1 MGRTGS
7 HFLLTSVFLFSVPSV
22 ILWPIPSS
30 FAAPDTPAEKD
41 PRAILLRA
49 IKAHGGAD
57 RLAQLRLLRE
67 QSRGVLTILNMKVA
81 FTTEVLFRAPDQFRI
96 TQTTDLRGKRLHIVQ
111 VFDGTRG
118 WRIQAGVPKPADEKT
133 LANWKE
139 LAHATHVG
147 TLTPLL
153 AADKG
158 YGLALLGEV
167 EVKGKKAVG
176 VRVSFKGRRDVR
188 LYFDRASGLLVRRAF
203 QPRPGGKEAVQDE
216 VYSDFKEVD
225 GVKRPGHV
233 SVSLGGIPHAEID
246 VTMTRFPDRI
256 DDKTFREP

>member
-1 MGRTGS
+1 MFG
-7 HFLLTSVFLFSVPSV
+7 LTLVGEP
-22 ILWPIPSS
+22 
-30 FAAPDTPAEKD
+30 ARQAPADKD

-57 RLAQLRLLRE
+57 KLAQLRGMRE
-67 QSRGVLTILNMKVA
+67 QSRGILSILGMKVA
-81 FTTEVLFRAPDQFRI
+81 FSTEALFRAPDQFRI
-96 TQTTDLRGKRLHIVQ
+96 AQTTDLRGKRLHIVQ
-111 VFDGTRG
+111 VFDGNKG
-118 WRIQAGVPKPADEKT
+118 WRIEGGVPKVADEKT

-139 LAHATHVG
+139 LAHATYVS

-158 YGLALLGEV
+158 YTLALLGEV
-167 EVKGKKAVG
+167 EVKGKKAIG
-176 VRVSFKGRRDVR
+176 VKVSFKGRRDVN
-188 LYFDRASGLLVRRAF
+188 LYFDRASGLLVRKAF

-233 SVSLGGIPHAEID
+233 TVSLGGIPHAEID
-246 VTMTRFPDRI
+246 VILTRFPDRI
-256 DDKTFREP
+256 EDKEFSAP

>member
-1 MGRTGS
+1 MKSMT
-7 HFLLTSVFLFSVPSV
+7 LFLFGMSCWSLP
-22 ILWPIPSS
+22 
-30 FAAPDTPAEKD
+30 AARAQDTPAEKD

-57 RLAQLRLLRE
+57 KLAQLRIMRE
-67 QSRGVLTILNMKVA
+67 QSRGMLSLLGMKVA

-96 TQTTDLRGKRLHIVQ
+96 AQTTDLRGKRLSIVQ

-118 WRIQAGVPKPADEKT
+118 WRIQGGVPKVADDKT

-139 LAHATHVG
+139 LAHATYVG

-158 YGLALLGEV
+158 YTLALLDEV

-176 VRVSFKGRRDVR
+176 VKVSFKGRRDVS
-188 LYFDRASGLLVRRAF
+188 LYFDRTSGLLVRKAF
-203 QPRPGGKEAVQDE
+203 QSRPGGKEAVQDE
-216 VYSDFKEVD
+216 VYSDFKEVE

-233 SVSLGGIPHAEID
+233 TVSLGGIPHAEID
-246 VTMTRFPDRI
+246 VTMTRFPERI
-256 DDKTFREP
+256 DDKNFREQ

>member
-1 MGRTGS
+1 LVIGRWSLPEACAQEG
-7 HFLLTSVFLFSVPSV
+7 
-22 ILWPIPSS
+22 
-30 FAAPDTPAEKD
+30 PAEKD

-57 RLAQLRLLRE
+57 KLAQLRIIRE
-67 QSRGVLTILNMKVA
+67 QSRGTLSVLGMKVA
-81 FTTEVLFRAPDQFRI
+81 FTQEVLFRAPDQFRI
-96 TQTTDLRGKRLHIVQ
+96 TQTTDLPGKRLLIVQ
-111 VFDGTRG
+111 VFDGKKG
-118 WRIQAGVPKPADEKT
+118 WRIQGGVPKAADEKT

-139 LAHATHVG
+139 LAHATYVG

-158 YGLALLGEV
+158 YTLALLGEV

-176 VRVSFKGRRDVR
+176 LKVSFKGRRDVS
-188 LYFDRASGLLVRRAF
+188 LYFDRDSGLLVRKTF

-216 VYSDFKEVD
+216 VYSDFKEVE
-225 GVKRPGHV
+225 GVKRAGHV
-233 SVSLGGIPHAEID
+233 TALSGGTLRAEID

-256 DDKTFREP
+256 DDKNFREQ